1 MVASSN
7 DLSADPLEARI
18 AAIRRFNR
26 FHTQKVG
33 ALDESLLKSGF
44 SLAEA
49 RVLYEIAKRRQPT
62 AAELA
67 GDLRL
72 DPGYLSRVLR
82 SLEDRHLIRRD
93 ASATDQR
100 QSLLSLTEAGAEAFA
115 PLDRRSRDDVA
126 AWLTPLGEGEQRRL
140 VSAMEAITA
149 TLGPEQPGEA
159 SFILRD
165 PVPGDMGWVVHR
177 QGLLYAEEYDW
188 DATYEALVAE
198 IVAKFVKEFD
208 SHRERCWIA
217 ERRREIAG
225 SVFLVRQS
233 DAVAKLRLLYVEP
246 SARGLGIGSRLVE
259 ECIGFAR
266 RKGYA
271 TLTLWTNDILVSAR
285 RIYQAA
291 GFRLVSQG
299 RHASFGKELVGQT
312 WELTL

>member
-1 MVASSN
+1 M
-7 DLSADPLEARI
+7 
-18 AAIRRFNR
+18 
-26 FHTQKVG
+26 
-33 ALDESLLKSGF
+33 
-44 SLAEA
+44 
-49 RVLYEIAKRRQPT
+49 LYEIAQRRQPT

-82 SLEDRHLIRRD
+82 GLEEGRLIRRE
-93 ASATDQR
+93 AAAADQR

-126 AWLTPLGEGEQRRL
+126 AWLAPLAEGEQRRL
-140 VSAMEAITA
+140 VDAMETIVAMF
-149 TLGPEQPGEA
+149 GPERPGGA

-188 DATYEALVAE
+188 DASYEALVAE

-208 SHRERCWIA
+208 PRRERCWIA
-217 ERRREIAG
+217 ERRRAIAG
-225 SVFLVRQS
+225 SVFLVRRS

-259 ECIGFAR
+259 ECIAFAR
-266 RKGYA
+266 RKGYV
-271 TLTLWTNDILVSAR
+271 TLTLWTNDILVAAR
-285 RIYQAA
+285 RIYEAA

-299 RHASFGKELVGQT
+299 RHTSFGKELVGQT

>member
-1 MVASSN
+1 MVA
-7 DLSADPLEARI
+7 LSHDVVTNPQEARI
-18 AAIRRFNR
+18 AAIRGFNR
-26 FHTQKVG
+26 FYTQKVG
-33 ALDESLLKSGF
+33 ALDQSLLRSGF

-49 RVLYEIAKRRQPT
+49 RVLYEIAHRSQPT

-82 SLEDRHLIRRD
+82 GLEDRRLIRRE
-93 ASATDQR
+93 AAPADQR
-100 QSLLSLTEAGAEAFA
+100 QSLLSLTEAGREAFA

-126 AWLTPLGEGEQRRL
+126 AWLTPLADGEQRRL
-140 VSAMEAITA
+140 IAAMEAIAA

-159 SFILRD
+159 SFVLRN

-177 QGLLYAEEYDW
+177 QGLLYAQEYDW

-198 IVAKFVKEFD
+198 IVAKFVHEFD
-208 SHRERCWIA
+208 PRRERCWIA
-217 ERRREIAG
+217 ERRREIVG

-266 RKGYA
+266 QKGYA
-271 TLTLWTNDILVSAR
+271 ALTLWTNDILVSAR

-291 GFRLVSQG
+291 GFHLVSQG